1 MKSHPVSSL
10 RAKNNVIV
18 GGRLRPNASAAVL
31 SAAHGF
37 TLLEVLMAVGL
48 LAVTSGLVIATM
60 TGGLRQVRWSGQASE
75 ASMHAQSLLDT
86 IGTMEFIEPDSKQ
99 GEWAG
104 GKYRYQLEIKEV
116 PDPSIGPDA
125 PVSAIES
132 VSPPVLY
139 QVNLLVSWGNKS
151 PDQSQDQLRFI
162 SYKARQSAAN
172 NIDPQL

>member
-1 MKSHPVSSL
+1 MKGHPSRSL
-10 RAKNNVIV
+10 LKKNNMRV
-18 GGRLRPNASAAVL
+18 GGRLRPIASAAFF
-31 SAAHGF
+31 SAARGF

-99 GEWAG
+99 GEWEG

-116 PDPSIGPDA
+116 ADPSIGAEA

-151 PDQSQDQLRFI
+151 QDQSQDQLRFI

>member
-10 RAKNNVIV
+10 PAKNNVIV
-18 GGRLRPNASAAVL
+18 GGRLRPIASAAFL
-31 SAAHGF
+31 SAARGF

-99 GEWAG
+99 GEWEG

-116 PDPSIGPDA
+116 PDPSIGAEA

>member
-1 MKSHPVSSL
+1 MKSHPGTPLS
-10 RAKNNVIV
+10 AKNNMIV
-18 GGRLRPNASAAVL
+18 GGRLRPIASARFL
-31 SAAHGF
+31 SADRGF

-60 TGGLRQVRWSGQASE
+60 SSGLRQVRWAGHASE

-86 IGTMEFIEPDSKQ
+86 IGTMEFMEADTKQ
-99 GEWAG
+99 GEWED

-116 PDPSIGPDA
+116 SDPSIGAEA

-151 PDQSQDQLRFI
+151 QDQPQDQLRFV

-172 NIDPQL
+172 NIDPLL